1 MRVRDVKKGSWQ
13 GKKKHQ
19 KSVRDST
26 KRKKRESQS
35 EEEALKEMRQNM
47 IPHQAINQAT
57 RMDNLESRFQAAW
70 YSEDVRQQKLWFTA
84 G

>member
-1 MRVRDVKKGSWQ
+1 MKKGSWQ
-13 GKKKHQ
+13 GIKKKKTHQ

-57 RMDNLESRFQAAW
+57 RMDNLESRFQAVW
-70 YSEDVRQQKLWFTA
+70 YSEDVRQQKLCFTA